1 LNFYL
6 LSYQFILKQQITALL
21 PLVKNKSQFP
31 LIKKT
36 HNMNYSALSILLLL
50 LTMPLSAQVTYTAND
65 QVATYDETF
74 RVGVNPGYNG
84 PDWSDENLAVLSAGS
99 PPLNVPGVG
108 MMNFRASL
116 PEYFLDQ
123 WGYDIRINAFEYYVS
138 LGMDKHTVFLQGP
151 TNEHRS
157 QESFC
162 DDSQSELWANM
173 YLPIWDGGANGTPV
187 NDDNYAALYIY
198 RTVSE
203 YKDFVKF
210 WEIMNE
216 PDFDYSGNGWKDA
229 DMEGNW
235 WNNVPEPCDY
245 KLQAPVYHYIRLLRI
260 SYEVIKSV
268 DPDAFVGI
276 GGLGYESFL
285 DIILRH
291 TDNPDGGLVSTD
303 YPLTGGAYFDAM
315 VYHCYPH
322 INGSMRYWSND
333 AGGFIYTR
341 HSDAGADGVIALK
354 DSFEDLLFDYGY
366 NGDTYPKKPF
376 ILTETNIPRIP
387 FDEYIGSDEAQR
399 NFAIKVQVEA
409 IKNDIRQ
416 LHFFEL
422 AEKEK
427 PDEANSWVQTSG
439 LYEKIS
445 DDIPYDVTRTQ
456 AGIAC
461 QTTTHFLWEK
471 EYDAIATE
479 ALNLPNDVRGAAF
492 KTTSGEYVY
501 VLWAA
506 TEIDMSEVAATSF
519 TFPISL
525 NFESVQIHA
534 WDYQLTNEVINST
547 PINIELTGSPVF
559 ITGSS
564 SPLNPIEEYNL
575 VNWRIYPNPVDNI
588 CYFEFENLTPQKG
601 EILLQDAAGREVY
614 RTDALSFDTGVQ
626 QIKIPVADLVKGVYF
641 GNLKFKNG
649 KSQVF
654 RFVR

>member
-1 LNFYL
+1 MNKFSLSIFFL
-6 LSYQFILKQQITALL
+6 LSTIL
-21 PLVKNKSQFP
+21 
-31 LIKKT
+31 
-36 HNMNYSALSILLLL
+36 
-50 LTMPLSAQVTYTAND
+50 LSAQVNYTAND

-84 PDWSDENLAVLSAGS
+84 PDWTDEDLATLSAGS
-99 PPLNVPGVG
+99 PELNVPGVG
-108 MMNFRASL
+108 MKNFRASL
-116 PEYFLDQ
+116 PEIFLDQ
-123 WGYDIRINAFEYYVS
+123 WGYDIRVSAFEHYAS

-151 TNEHRS
+151 SNAHQS
-157 QESFC
+157 QESYC
-162 DDSQSELWANM
+162 DDSQSQLWENM

-210 WEIMNE
+210 WEIINE
-216 PDFDYSGNGWKDA
+216 PDFDYSGNGWKDVGE
-229 DMEGNW
+229 EGNW
-235 WNNVPEPCDY
+235 WENVPEPCDY

-291 TDNPDGGLVSTD
+291 TDNPDGGLISAD
-303 YPLTGGAYFDAM
+303 YQLSGGAYFDAM

-333 AGGFIYTR
+333 VGGFVYTR
-341 HSDAGADGVIALK
+341 HSDSAADGVMALK
-354 DSFEDLLFDYGY
+354 DSFEDLLFEYGY

-376 ILTETNIPRIP
+376 ILTETNIPRIQ
-387 FDEYIGSDEAQR
+387 FDEYIGSEEAQR

-409 IKNDIRQ
+409 IKNEVRQ

-422 AEKEK
+422 AEKETAE
-427 PDEANSWVQTSG
+427 DATYWVQTSG

-445 DDIPYDVTRTQ
+445 DDTPYNVTRTE

-471 EYDAIATE
+471 DYDSAMTAS
-479 ALNLPNDVRGAAF
+479 LNLSNNIRGGAF
-492 KTTSGEYVY
+492 KSGNGEYVF

-506 TEIDMSEVAATSF
+506 TETDMSEMTTANFSFPTSF
-519 TFPISL
+519 G
-525 NFESVQIHA
+525 FENVQIHA
-534 WDYQLTNEVINST
+534 WDYKLTNDILNVLPT
-547 PINIELTGSPVF
+547 NISLTGTPVF
-559 ITGSS
+559 IKGSTS
-564 SPLNPIEEYNL
+564 IINSVEEL
-575 VNWRIYPNPVDNI
+575 RVSHWRAYPNPVEDI
-588 CYFEFENLTPQKG
+588 FYLEFKNLHPQKG
-601 EILLQDAAGREVY
+601 LLSLKDAAGREVY
-614 RTDALSFDTGVQ
+614 QSTNDYFNIGTQSVE
-626 QIKIPVADLVKGVYF
+626 IPVKDLTAGIYF
-641 GNLKFKNG
+641 GRLMLDNG
-649 KSQVF
+649 VEETF